1 MTNTTAMGTL
11 LFVGA
16 LFLSLNALAVSAR
29 PGDVSSAERSMTAII
44 PEVPI
49 SAPVVT
55 GGGLEAVPVP
65 PPALN
70 PSLIG
75 GSRPVAKQPATNP
88 IGDPAAERG
97 SGIQPLHVHV
107 MQVQDMP
114 NDGVGTYSP
123 GLGVAPPVM
132 SGPGDINPG
141 AAPIPLPPVT
151 PGGAK
156 LAPGPTPPYSV
167 DPVHEGL

>member
-75 GSRPVAKQPATNP
+75 GSRPVAKQPRRTRSATLQRS
-88 IGDPAAERG
+88 AAAG
-97 SGIQPLHVHV
+97 S
-107 MQVQDMP
+107 
-114 NDGVGTYSP
+114 SP
-123 GLGVAPPVM
+123 SM
-132 SGPGDINPG
+132 C
-141 AAPIPLPPVT
+141 T
-151 PGGAK
+151 
-156 LAPGPTPPYSV
+156 
-167 DPVHEGL
+167 